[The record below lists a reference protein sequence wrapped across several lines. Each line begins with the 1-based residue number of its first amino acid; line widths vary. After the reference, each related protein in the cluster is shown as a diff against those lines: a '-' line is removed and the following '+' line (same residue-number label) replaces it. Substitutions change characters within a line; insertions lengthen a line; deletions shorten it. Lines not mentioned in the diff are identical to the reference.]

1 MLKLKI
7 SIKLINLYTIF
18 GKNLKLE
25 NIMKKLLTILKLVNN
40 WTNHQI
46 SAEEEAQQ
54 ILKFLILKNDT
65 KRVIDVYEALEK
77 AIESEMDNRAF
88 EALRNA
94 RLIQGKW
101 GVKSIV
107 KDPIFEKPINEIKV
121 TYETIN

>member
-1 MLKLKI
+1 
-7 SIKLINLYTIF
+7 
-18 GKNLKLE
+18 
-25 NIMKKLLTILKLVNN
+25 MKKLLTILKLINN

-46 SAEEEAQQ
+46 SAEEEAHQ
-54 ILKFLILKNDT
+54 ILKFLLLKNDT
-65 KRVIDVYEALEK
+65 KRVIEVYEALEK

-107 KDPIFEKPINEIKV
+107 KDPVFDKPINEIKV
-121 TYETIN
+121 VYEKIN

>member
-1 MLKLKI
+1 
-7 SIKLINLYTIF
+7 
-18 GKNLKLE
+18 
-25 NIMKKLLTILKLVNN
+25 MKKLLTILKLVNN

-54 ILKFLILKNDT
+54 ILKFLLLKNDT

-107 KDPIFEKPINEIKV
+107 KDPAFDNPINEIKI

>member
-1 MLKLKI
+1 
-7 SIKLINLYTIF
+7 
-18 GKNLKLE
+18 
-25 NIMKKLLTILKLVNN
+25 MKKLLTILKLINN

-46 SAEEEAQQ
+46 SAEEEPHQ
-54 ILKFLILKNDT
+54 ILKFLLLKNDT
-65 KRVIDVYEALEK
+65 KRVIEVYEALEK

-107 KDPIFEKPINEIKV
+107 KDPVFDKPINEIKV
-121 TYETIN
+121 IYETID

>member
-1 MLKLKI
+1 
-7 SIKLINLYTIF
+7 
-18 GKNLKLE
+18 
-25 NIMKKLLTILKLVNN
+25 MKKLLTILKLINN

-46 SAEEEAQQ
+46 SADEEAQQ
-54 ILKFLILKNDT
+54 ILKFLLLKNDT
-65 KRVIDVYEALEK
+65 KRVIEVYEALEK

-107 KDPIFEKPINEIKV
+107 KDPVFDKPINEIKV
-121 TYETIN
+121 VYEKID

>member
-1 MLKLKI
+1 
-7 SIKLINLYTIF
+7 
-18 GKNLKLE
+18 
-25 NIMKKLLTILKLVNN
+25 MKKLLTILKLVNN

-54 ILKFLILKNDT
+54 VLKFLLLKNDT
-65 KRVIDVYEALEK
+65 KRVIEVYEALEK

-107 KDPIFEKPINEIKV
+107 KDPVFDKPINEIKV
-121 TYETIN
+121 IYETID

>member
-1 MLKLKI
+1 
-7 SIKLINLYTIF
+7 
-18 GKNLKLE
+18 
-25 NIMKKLLTILKLVNN
+25 MKKLLTILKLVNN

-46 SAEEEAQQ
+46 SAEEEAAQ
-54 ILKFLILKNDT
+54 ILKFLLLKNDT
-65 KRVIDVYEALEK
+65 KRVIEVYESLEK

-107 KDPIFEKPINEIKV
+107 KDPVFDKPLNEIKV
-121 TYETIN
+121 TYETID

>member
-1 MLKLKI
+1 
-7 SIKLINLYTIF
+7 
-18 GKNLKLE
+18 
-25 NIMKKLLTILKLVNN
+25 MKKLLTILKLINN

-46 SAEEEAQQ
+46 SADEEAQQ
-54 ILKFLILKNDT
+54 ILKFLLLKNDT
-65 KRVIDVYEALEK
+65 KRVIEVYEALEK

-107 KDPIFEKPINEIKV
+107 KDPVFDKPINEIKV
-121 TYETIN
+121 VYETID

>member
-1 MLKLKI
+1 
-7 SIKLINLYTIF
+7 
-18 GKNLKLE
+18 
-25 NIMKKLLTILKLVNN
+25 MKKLLTILKLINN

-46 SAEEEAQQ
+46 SADEEAQQ
-54 ILKFLILKNDT
+54 ILKFLLLKNDT
-65 KRVIDVYEALEK
+65 KRVIEVYEALEK

-88 EALRNA
+88 DALRNA

-107 KDPIFEKPINEIKV
+107 KDPVFDKPINEIKV

>member
-1 MLKLKI
+1 
-7 SIKLINLYTIF
+7 
-18 GKNLKLE
+18 
-25 NIMKKLLTILKLVNN
+25 MKKLLTILKLVNN

-46 SAEEEAQQ
+46 TAEEEAQQ
-54 ILKFLILKNDT
+54 VLKFLLLKNDT
-65 KRVIDVYEALEK
+65 KRVIEVYEALEK

-107 KDPIFEKPINEIKV
+107 KDPVFDKPINEIKV
-121 TYETIN
+121 IYETID